1 MTPTCSRRV
10 GKMTSK
16 ISIIKIVGFWICL
29 SHSLVELMTRIEY
42 SYDMQN
48 DLDYNFVLIILM
60 AKTNECKIK
69 PYFCIPARL

>member
-1 MTPTCSRRV
+1 
-10 GKMTSK
+10 
-16 ISIIKIVGFWICL
+16 
-29 SHSLVELMTRIEY
+29 MTRIEY